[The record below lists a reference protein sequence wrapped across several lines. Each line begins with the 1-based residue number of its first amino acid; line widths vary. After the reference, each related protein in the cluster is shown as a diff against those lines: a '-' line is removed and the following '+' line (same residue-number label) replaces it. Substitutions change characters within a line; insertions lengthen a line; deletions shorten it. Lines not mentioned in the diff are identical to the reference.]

1 MALTMDRSDRRVIHR
16 RPNAVA
22 NVTRMTLLAVRG
34 TEDESCMLVV
44 LVVVA
49 AKLVVVAKDENETF
63 EITVS
68 ATTSTMGNCAELVD
82 PFLSFF

>member
-1 MALTMDRSDRRVIHR
+1 MMDRSDRRVIHR

-49 AKLVVVAKDENETF
+49 AKLVVVAKDENAF
-63 EITVS
+63 EITAS

>member
-1 MALTMDRSDRRVIHR
+1 MDRSDRRVIHR

-49 AKLVVVAKDENETF
+49 AKLVVVAKDENAF
-63 EITVS
+63 EITAS

>member
-1 MALTMDRSDRRVIHR
+1 MDRSDRRVIHR

-22 NVTRMTLLAVRG
+22 NVTRMTLLAVRD
-34 TEDESCMLVV
+34 TDDESCMLVALVV
-44 LVVVA
+44 LVLVA
-49 AKLVVVAKDENETF
+49 AKLVGVAKDENVF

>member
-1 MALTMDRSDRRVIHR
+1 MDRSDRRVIHR

-49 AKLVVVAKDENETF
+49 AKLVVVAKGENAF
-63 EITVS
+63 EITAS
-68 ATTSTMGNCAELVD
+68 ATTSIMGNCAELVD

>member
-49 AKLVVVAKDENETF
+49 AKLVVVAKDENAF
-63 EITVS
+63 EITAS

>member
-1 MALTMDRSDRRVIHR
+1 MDRSDRRVIHR

-63 EITVS
+63 EITAS

>member
-1 MALTMDRSDRRVIHR
+1 MDRSDRRVIHR

-49 AKLVVVAKDENETF
+49 AKLVVVAKDENAF

>member
-1 MALTMDRSDRRVIHR
+1 MDRSDRRVIHR

>member
-1 MALTMDRSDRRVIHR
+1 MMDRSDRRVIHR